1 MINKLVVEY
10 ECGECGAE
18 AKVVID
24 GEEHNILVDDIGMFF
39 AIDNHNMTMDMIEE
53 DNPVLPDGWRS
64 DGVDQYCS
72 AKCEAGD
79 SEEE

>member
-24 GEEHNILVDDIGMFF
+24 GEEHNILVDDFGMFF
-39 AIDNHNMTMDMIEE
+39 AIDDQMIQE
-53 DNPVLPDGWRS
+53 DNPVLPSGWRT
-64 DGVDQYCS
+64 DGADQYCS